1 MSKVFIF
8 FFVAHMHSHVSTFH
22 GSFIHED
29 PIPSLGGLRHERRLP
44 CWLVGSHEGTGDGQK
59 HHQVM
64 KRIRT
69 IFGSP
74 IWKNT
79 LPKTNTN
86 SSSNPSVSGAML
98 VSGRICQ
105 QKYIYM
111 ILLRIFNYITT
122 WFSEKKP
129 YSRYA
134 TFFST
139 TNGRPTLSSTKHF
152 WRLRCILEMH
162 PHSMPEQPRL
172 QRLQDFEAKSR
183 QLLLIWWCKT
193 VAKHIE
199 APPHQIKRSPSG
211 NFQSCLVSWKVE
223 ILSIHPYASIHFH
236 RVFFRQIRVSIMN
249 VDNIKVYKD
258 FGQRNATVSELRL
271 PDFCGTTWE
280 ASKLPKSRKLPEY
293 GHMISMISIKWCRIW
308 VIGN

>member
-1 MSKVFIF
+1 MECQKFFV

-64 KRIRT
+64 KRMQT
-69 IFGSP
+69 IFGSS
-74 IWKNT
+74 IWENT
-79 LPKTNTN
+79 LPKTNIN

-105 QKYIYM
+105 
-111 ILLRIFNYITT
+111 RIFNYITT
-122 WFSEKKP
+122 WFSKKKP

-134 TFFST
+134 TGFFST
-139 TNGRPTLSSTKHF
+139 TSGRPTRSSTKHF

-172 QRLQDFEAKSR
+172 QRLQDFEAFFR
-183 QLLLIWWCKT
+183 QWLLIWWFKGRQNC
-193 VAKHIE
+193 
-199 APPHQIKRSPSG
+199 G
-211 NFQSCLVSWKVE
+211 N
-223 ILSIHPYASIHFH
+223 ILL
-236 RVFFRQIRVSIMN
+236 N
-249 VDNIKVYKD
+249 
-258 FGQRNATVSELRL
+258 RNKKNTLKPL
-271 PDFCGTTWE
+271 
-280 ASKLPKSRKLPEY
+280 LLIKSRDLPLA
-293 GHMISMISIKWCRIW
+293 IFQAA
-308 VIGN
+308 